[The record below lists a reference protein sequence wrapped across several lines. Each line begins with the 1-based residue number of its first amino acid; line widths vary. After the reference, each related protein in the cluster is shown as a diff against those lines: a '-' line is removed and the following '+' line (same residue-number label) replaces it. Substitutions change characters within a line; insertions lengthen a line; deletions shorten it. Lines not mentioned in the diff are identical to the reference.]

1 MRLFERIMEG
11 VGVGGVIGGAIGT
24 IAGGAATVATFATA
38 PISLPIMAET
48 AVTTV
53 GVSAL
58 TAETRA
64 AAGTLIGGSLGAVT
78 GTVEDIKA
86 KGGM

>member
-11 VGVGGVIGGAIGT
+11 AGVGGVIGGAIGT
-24 IAGGAATVATFATA
+24 IAGGVAIVATFATA
-38 PISLPIMAET
+38 PISLPVMA
-48 AVTTV
+48 AAAITTV
-53 GVSAL
+53 GVSTL
-58 TAETRA
+58 TAETGA
-64 AAGTLIGGSLGAVT
+64 AAGTLIGGGLGAVT